1 MLPVQVITSAT
12 KRAAQQPWGCMC
24 VVLGTML
31 LLLLGVESQ
40 DEHRVPG
47 QWDLGWES
55 LAQPGDDAR
64 SDSPAVT
71 AWSATR
77 DPATGTE
84 GTARPGGLWGTF
96 VSLSPG
102 GYHATIPQTGRTLPD
117 GRTLPPSPPPAMD
130 VTIPVPVPVPSRAK
144 CHPVGHSCPRPQGG
158 VTPPSH
164 GVAGHSS
171 HSRQRVPQSH
181 GLALSAAEAREAEQ
195 PAGASRSSPSLHPC
209 LPSRAEPS
217 RAMGP
222 ASPRPAQPCWAP
234 RAAAMMRSASLRRA
248 RDPRRRRGGRAR
260 RAA

>member
-102 GYHATIPQTGRTLPD
+102 GYHATIPQTIQAVGHCLMAGHCHHPRPQQWMS
-117 GRTLPPSPPPAMD
+117 PSPSLFPYPAERSATPWD
-130 VTIPVPVPVPSRAK
+130 TPVPVLRA
-144 CHPVGHSCPRPQGG
+144 V
-158 VTPPSH
+158 
-164 GVAGHSS
+164 
-171 HSRQRVPQSH
+171 
-181 GLALSAAEAREAEQ
+181 
-195 PAGASRSSPSLHPC
+195 
-209 LPSRAEPS
+209 
-217 RAMGP
+217 
-222 ASPRPAQPCWAP
+222 
-234 RAAAMMRSASLRRA
+234 
-248 RDPRRRRGGRAR
+248 
-260 RAA
+260 